1 MAEAGAE
8 VDVTQLVDIA
18 RATRNEAR
26 VQTCA
31 GRERRS
37 ERSVRRVP
45 PTARSDGATWPED
58 LPRPRGFCRRP
69 NRCTRAF
76 EFLRSLKTSISS
88 RNHSLGTCR
97 HLRKDPEGGC
107 GRRFSDRKP
116 RADVDAAAHGAE
128 AFYDLVTE
136 VASVRSRP
144 IQAIWCILFC
154 AGGKAKSPS
163 NSRSRSWLG
172 TEFSLRPGRID
183 GERKGVGHQGLRQ
196 CVLHE
201 GVTTQ
206 CRRFPG
212 GARTIAR
219 VTARQEPLS
228 T

>member
-128 AFYDLVTE
+128 RSTILLPRLLASGPGLSRRYGASFSAPEGRQRARRIHE
-136 VASVRSRP
+136 VG
-144 IQAIWCILFC
+144 
-154 AGGKAKSPS
+154 AG
-163 NSRSRSWLG
+163 W
-172 TEFSLRPGRID
+172 
-183 GERKGVGHQGLRQ
+183 
-196 CVLHE
+196 
-201 GVTTQ
+201 
-206 CRRFPG
+206 
-212 GARTIAR
+212 ARNFR
-219 VTARQEPLS
+219 
-228 T
+228 

>member
-76 EFLRSLKTSISS
+76 EFLRSLKHRSHLATILSEHAATYERIRKADAVGAFQIES
-88 RNHSLGTCR
+88 RAQMSMLPRMAPKRSTILLPRLLASGPGLSR
-97 HLRKDPEGGC
+97 RYGASFSAPEEGKEPVEFTKSELVG
-107 GRRFSDRKP
+107 
-116 RADVDAAAHGAE
+116 HGIFAE
-128 AFYDLVTE
+128 A
-136 VASVRSRP
+136 RP
-144 IQAIWCILFC
+144 
-154 AGGKAKSPS
+154 
-163 NSRSRSWLG
+163 
-172 TEFSLRPGRID
+172 D
-183 GERKGVGHQGLRQ
+183 
-196 CVLHE
+196 
-201 GVTTQ
+201 
-206 CRRFPG
+206 
-212 GARTIAR
+212 
-219 VTARQEPLS
+219 
-228 T
+228 